1 MAEILLKVSA
11 FVFIIIL
18 GAVLRRIGFFK
29 ESDYRLIAQIVFK
42 VMLPC
47 GFTQSFLARRKTFD
61 AAVQHRSRERSA
73 GR

>member
-29 ESDYRLIAQIVFK
+29 ESDSRLIAQIVFI

-47 GFTQSFLARRKTFD
+47 AVISFFSKITVDR
-61 AAVQHRSRERSA
+61 
-73 GR
+73 

>member
-11 FVFIIIL
+11 FVFIIL

-29 ESDYRLIAQIVFK
+29 ESDFRLIAQIVFK

-47 GFTQSFLARRKTFD
+47 AVISFFPKITVDR
-61 AAVQHRSRERSA
+61 
-73 GR
+73 

>member
-29 ESDYRLIAQIVFK
+29 ESD
-42 VMLPC
+42 
-47 GFTQSFLARRKTFD
+47 
-61 AAVQHRSRERSA
+61 AAVRRDFFPKITVDR
-73 GR
+73 

>member
-29 ESDYRLIAQIVFK
+29 ESDYRLIAQIVFSCRA
-42 VMLPC
+42 P
-47 GFTQSFLARRKTFD
+47 
-61 AAVQHRSRERSA
+61 
-73 GR
+73 

>member
-29 ESDYRLIAQIVFK
+29 ESDFRLIAQIVFK

-47 GFTQSFLARRKTFD
+47 AVISFFSKIT
-61 AAVQHRSRERSA
+61 VER
-73 GR
+73 